1 MSFQGASV
9 LSLDAK
15 GRLSVPARHRDALM
29 ARCGGNL
36 VLTTHP
42 HGCLLV
48 YPAPEWE
55 PIRDQIL
62 AIPSMN
68 VAAANLRR
76 LLVGNALDESM
87 DASGRVLVAPE
98 LRAWAQL
105 DKQVRLMG
113 LGTHF
118 ELWSEAV
125 WQQKQAEAAAQF
137 ASGELPPGFENLV
150 L

>member
-15 GRLSVPARHRDALM
+15 GRLAIPARHRDALM
-29 ARCGGNL
+29 NRCGGNL

-48 YPAPEWE
+48 YPQPDWE
-55 PIRDQIL
+55 PIRERIL
-62 AIPSMN
+62 AIPNMN
-68 VAAANLRR
+68 SDAADLRR
-76 LLVGNALDESM
+76 LLVGNALDESL
-87 DASGRVLVAPE
+87 DGSGRVLIAPE
-98 LRAWAQL
+98 LRSWAGL

-113 LGTHF
+113 MGNNF

-125 WQQKQAEAAAQF
+125 WQKKQAEAAARF
-137 ASGELPPGFENLV
+137 ASGVLPPGFENLV